1 MNRIVDWDVR
11 EKVFSWAEELSL
23 RLEDFA
29 IAASDRLEDL
39 RTEAS
44 LRLEEMAAALQEAG
58 DRLAQLWERAKE
70 ALREASASLQERLEG
85 VKEYLSTHGAAI
97 GAAGAAVAATAWA
110 GSNPELAQLAG
121 QGLEA
126 AWGHLRDFVAGLP
139 TAGQELAQLAGQG
152 LEAAWGHLRDFV
164 AGLPTAGQELA
175 EEMKALK
182 GELAEEMKALK
193 GELAEEM
200 KALKGALTEAVG
212 HLQERWENFK
222 AIAQGLRELGVD
234 GVADRLQEGA
244 QNLWQELSKPASQVY
259 LERAEEARQAVQEV
273 VHKGMD
279 IEPF

>member
-1 MNRIVDWDVR
+1 MADWDVR
-11 EKVFSWAEELSL
+11 EKVLSWAEELSF

-29 IAASDRLEDL
+29 MAASDRLEDL

-44 LRLEEMAAALQEAG
+44 LRLEEMVATLQEAG

-85 VKEYLSTHGAAI
+85 VKEYLSTHGAAV
-97 GAAGAAVAATAWA
+97 GAAGVAVAATAWA
-110 GSNPELAQLAG
+110 GSNPEVAQLAG
-121 QGLEA
+121 QGLET
-126 AWGHLRDFVAGLP
+126 AWGHLRDY
-139 TAGQELAQLAGQG
+139 
-152 LEAAWGHLRDFV
+152 V

-175 EEMKALK
+175 EEMR
-182 GELAEEMKALK
+182 
-193 GELAEEM
+193 
-200 KALKGALTEAVG
+200 ALKGALTEAVG
-212 HLQERWENFK
+212 RLQERWENFK

-273 VHKGMD
+273 APKGMD
-279 IEPF
+279 IEPY